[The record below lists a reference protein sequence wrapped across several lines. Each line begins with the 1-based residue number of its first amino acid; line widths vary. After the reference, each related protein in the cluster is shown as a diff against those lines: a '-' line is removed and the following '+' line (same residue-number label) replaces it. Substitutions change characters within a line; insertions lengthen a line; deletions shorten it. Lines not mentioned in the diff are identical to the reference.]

1 MSVAEKNCNKMKNP
15 HLARAVE
22 TLKEIRVCEQAY
34 REAEKDRDEARR
46 FKWLER
52 FYAHKDFIVEW
63 ASRNAVDIVL
73 KEELWRRIF
82 MLQNAYINEVDNE
95 VDVVKNDL
103 LGAMDTAFEVLSLLA
118 HSAAHS
124 IHEQGECANKARVA
138 IEEKIKALKDELA
151 SLIFNESSST

>member
-34 REAEKDRDEARR
+34 REAEKDVDEERR

-52 FYAHKDFIVEW
+52 FYAHKDFIV
-63 ASRNAVDIVL
+63 
-73 KEELWRRIF
+73 
-82 MLQNAYINEVDNE
+82 NAYINEVDNE

-103 LGAMDTAFEVLSLLA
+103 LGAMDTAFEALSLLA

>member
-15 HLARAVE
+15 HLARAVK
-22 TLKEIRVCEQAY
+22 TLKEIQVCEKAY

-52 FYAHKDFIVEW
+52 CYAHKDFIVEW
-63 ASRNAVDIVL
+63 ASRDTVDIVL

-82 MLQNAYINEVDNE
+82 LLQNAYINE

-103 LGAMDTAFEVLSLLA
+103 LGAMDTAFEALSLLA

-124 IHEQGECANKARVA
+124 IHEQEESVNKARVA

-151 SLIFNESSST
+151 SLIFNESSSI